1 MNAKQ
6 VTDALAEAFASE
18 RIVFWNDAGKD
29 FLTLFDGEMFSPV
42 EGVSVIRLDQ
52 TPALQAKLRIEREE
66 PETKFL
72 LYSPTSEPEDP
83 LDDWLFDI
91 RLYARQFYADYTVT
105 VLQDLGLTSLA
116 LREHLGSRR
125 KFLDSKERFGRLKS
139 LVLPEDKADDLDRK
153 MVAVV
158 SRNDQAEEYAILRAL
173 LHAFTETGEPL
184 DLAEPPASWDEVE
197 KFGLDVWFWRIVK
210 KRFGYAEE
218 TPRLGNL
225 LTRLFITDFAQSLK
239 VPLPKR
245 LENLLLPAAGRSN
258 CVVFM
263 GQWRDSA
270 SKGASFDTLSDH
282 VADTLDIRHA
292 LSGINIEALLDV
304 QTFQPVE
311 MEIASNLKNRVLET
325 ADSINAEAISA
336 IARTRQ
342 ASHWASP
349 SIPGAA
355 PRKQLHAVYEALI
368 KAAEFFELR
377 NAHALGFETSE
388 SKKLFAR
395 YEKTLF
401 RFDQLYRLFCEA
413 ADKTLQ
419 WNILKS
425 LREEIERA
433 YANWFVPTLALSWDR
448 HVAALLPQA
457 GGGWRLEGVPAQ
469 QGFYRLCVAPRLAEG
484 DNRRAYVV
492 ISDAFRFEAAE
503 ELTRELNGKYRF
515 TATLGSQLG
524 VLPSY
529 TALGMASLLPH
540 QTLAYDTGGAVL
552 VDGKP
557 TAGLAARSGILG
569 TVEGLAVRAEDL
581 LTMRKEEG
589 RDLVAG
595 CKVVYVYHNVVDSTG
610 DNAATESDTF
620 AAVRQAI
627 DQLSELVRYI
637 VNNLNG
643 NYVVVTADHGFLYAD
658 TPPAET
664 DRSPLGDQPHG
675 TVLAKKRYLL
685 GRNLPEARG
694 VFRGETKVT
703 AGADGGMEFYVPKG
717 TNRFHFSGGARF
729 IHGGAT
735 LQEIVVPVVTI
746 RHVKGKGKQETATKK
761 VGVQVLGVNH
771 RITVSK
777 YRFRLLQTEPVSDRV
792 KPVTLKVAIY
802 DGDTPVTDIAAV
814 TLDSESGSIDER
826 TREVTLTLEDRTFDK
841 RRPYRLVLRDAETDI
856 ELADTLVT
864 IDRAFTDDF

>member
-6 VTDALAEAFASE
+6 VTDALADAFATE
-18 RIVFWNDAGKD
+18 RIVFWNDAAKD
-29 FLTLFDGEMFSPV
+29 FLALFDGEMFAPV

-72 LYSPTSEPEDP
+72 LYAPSPEPEDP
-83 LDDWLFDI
+83 FDDWLYDI
-91 RLYARQFYADYTVT
+91 RLYAREFYADYTVT
-105 VLQDLGLTSLA
+105 VLQDLGLTTMS

-125 KFLDSKERFGRLKS
+125 KFLDAKERFGRLKS
-139 LVLPEDKADDLDRK
+139 LVLPDDTADDLDRK

-158 SRNDQAEEYAILRAL
+158 SRSDQAEDYAILRTL

-184 DLAEPPASWDEVE
+184 DLAEPPAAWDQVE
-197 KFGLDVWFWRIVK
+197 KFGLDEWFWRMVK
-210 KRFGYAEE
+210 KRFGYTEE

-225 LTRLFITDFAQSLK
+225 VTRLFVTDFAQSLAGP
-239 VPLPKR
+239 VPKR
-245 LENLLLPAAGRSN
+245 LENQLLPAAGRSN

-270 SKGASFDTLSDH
+270 SKGASFDALSDH
-282 VADTLDIRHA
+282 IADTLAIRQVA
-292 LSGINIEALLDV
+292 AGLDLEALLDV
-304 QTFQPVE
+304 QTFQTVE
-311 MEIASNLKNRVLET
+311 LEIASGLKNRVLET
-325 ADSINAEAISA
+325 ADSIDAEAIGA
-336 IARTRQ
+336 IARKRQ

-355 PRKQLHAVYEALI
+355 PRKELHAVYEALI
-368 KAAEFFELR
+368 TAAEFCELQ
-377 NAHALGFETSE
+377 NAHALGFEASE
-388 SKKLFAR
+388 AKTLFAR

-401 RFDQLYRLFCEA
+401 RFDQLYRLFSEA

-419 WNILKS
+419 WNILKT

-433 YANWFVPTLALSWDR
+433 YANWFVPTLALAWDK
-448 HVAALLPQA
+448 HVAELLAAP
-457 GGGWRLEGVPAQ
+457 GGWRIEGVPPQ
-469 QGFYRLCVAPRLAEG
+469 QAFYREQVAPRLAEG
-484 DNRRAYVV
+484 ENRKAYVV

-503 ELTRELNGKYRF
+503 ELTRELNGTYRF
-515 TATLGSQLG
+515 AATLASCLG

-540 QTLAYDTGGAVL
+540 QSLAYDTGGAVL
-552 VDGKP
+552 ADGKP
-557 TAGLAARSGILG
+557 TAGLAARGEILAS
-569 TVEGLAVRAEDL
+569 VEGMAVKAEDL
-581 LTMRKEEG
+581 IAMRKEAG

-595 CKVVYVYHNVVDSTG
+595 ARVVYVYHNVVDSTG
-610 DNAATESDTF
+610 DNAATEGDTF
-620 AAVRQAI
+620 AAVRKAI
-627 DQLSELVRYI
+627 DQLSDLVRYI

-664 DRSPLGDQPHG
+664 DRSTLDDRPPG

-685 GRNLPEARG
+685 GRGLPEARG
-694 VFRGETKVT
+694 VFRGETKAT
-703 AGADGGMEFYVPKG
+703 AGADGGMEFLVPKG

-729 IHGGAT
+729 IHGGAA
-735 LQEIVVPVVTI
+735 LEEIVVPVVTI

-792 KPVTLKVAIY
+792 KPVTLKVAVY

-856 ELADTLVT
+856 ELADTRVT
-864 IDRAFTDDF
+864 IERAFSDDF